1 MKKKQYM
8 AKKGRR
14 RFDNN
19 GFESPL
25 CKSYWARGDA
35 EKEKEKEKEDKEVE

>member
-1 MKKKQYM
+1 M

-25 CKSYWARGDA
+25 WKAYWARIDA

>member
-8 AKKGRR
+8 VKKGRR

-19 GFESPL
+19 GFESPMW
-25 CKSYWARGDA
+25 KAYWERVDA
-35 EKEKEKEKEDKEVE
+35 EAAAKEAEE